1 MDRIFMVMK
10 KMTSGGCLPLSRGYI
25 HVHVYDHTIQTS
37 SSLKPLGQSKP
48 NIKWSIV
55 RKGE

>member
-1 MDRIFMVMK
+1 MNRRFMVMK
-10 KMTSGGCLPLSRGYI
+10 KMSLEGCLPLYWGYI
-25 HVHVYDHTIQTS
+25 HVYDHIIQT

-48 NIKWSIV
+48 DIKLSIV